1 MNDPASK
8 GPLLLFS
15 TEGGMDIEDVAAEH
29 PDKLVRLP
37 IDIRRGVDAAAVAD
51 AIGGLGL
58 GDRLQPVATTL
69 AKLYEVYAD
78 NDAELVEINPLIVTA
93 DGAVVARAC
102 KFTLDE
108 IGRAHV

>member
-37 IDIRRGVDAAAVAD
+37 IDLRRGVDAVAVAD
-51 AIGGLGL
+51 ALGGLGL
-58 GDRLQPVATTL
+58 GDRLQPVAATL
-69 AKLYEVYAD
+69 AKLRSEEPTSDLHSLLRTSYAVFC
-78 NDAELVEINPLIVTA
+78 LPT
-93 DGAVVARAC
+93 
-102 KFTLDE
+102 
-108 IGRAHV
+108 HSQPSSH

>member
-58 GDRLQPVATTL
+58 GDRLQPVAATPATL
-69 AKLYEVYAD
+69 YQVYTC
-78 NDAELVEINPLIVTA
+78 NDAEPVELQPLHHHA
-93 DGAVVARAC
+93 HRAA
-102 KFTLDE
+102 TPPD
-108 IGRAHV
+108 RPSTHTTTR